1 MYFKRPSFKRGGSTG
16 IGQLAPRVKAQSGFM
31 GMNFGVGQG
40 DNIGYQ
46 KYLETMRA
54 NKANNEPS
62 GIAQMILG
70 PRYTDPNF
78 VSPFMNPDAP
88 FFSNKTGFEF
98 MNLGTGNNE
107 SRTFMTNTGPK
118 IIENIEDIKITADA
132 DELPQMAKGPP
143 GGGETSLGSGEA
155 FSAVRNNNGNG
166 NGNGNGN
173 ADIDKILTGELSMKD
188 SIEGEVDILK
198 ELLKNTGMSKGE
210 KALLLAKAVGTP
222 GSLKDKLDVGANEAL
237 KYKKEERKQDK
248 AIILTAYKNYKAAE
262 LAGGKLND
270 NEKKVK
276 SYVALKRQAGD
287 KRPQQELELEAI
299 EIVYKPRSI
308 APADAN
314 VEIGAAEF
322 RTAGGATRVGQLQEE
337 IAKYSKNLKL
347 KGAQDKVDQA
357 KAELTLLAK
366 SLSAA
371 GAGKLIDLYGLREY
385 LQDGG
390 RVKRAVGTPETGE
403 TEVSV
408 VDESIVTPTGTEKI
422 EATEVT
428 AAENVEPMQEVPVMD
443 FATLRN
449 RLPEEVTDD
458 VVQLLAN
465 SKEAMQDFYYLTSQ
479 QDVSRFN
486 GKYGV
491 NLILPPSVLT

>member
-1 MYFKRPSFKRGGSTG
+1 MNFKRPSFKRGGSTG
-16 IGQLAPRVKAQSGFM
+16 IGQLTPRVHANMGFP
-31 GMNFGVGQG
+31 NFGVGQG
-40 DNIGYQ
+40 DNTGYQ

-54 NKANNEPS
+54 NKASEQPS
-62 GIAQMILG
+62 GIASMILG
-70 PRYTDPNF
+70 KRYTDPNF
-78 VSPFMNPDAP
+78 VSPFLKKDSP
-88 FFSNKTGFEF
+88 FFSNRTGFEF
-98 MNLGTGNNE
+98 MNLGAQNDGST
-107 SRTFMTNTGPK
+107 TYMTNTGPK
-118 IIENIEDIKITADA
+118 VVEDIEDIRITSDA
-132 DELPQMAKGPP
+132 DELPQMAEGVP
-143 GGGETSLGSGEA
+143 GGGDKEMFYEKTGTGTSTGTDTST
-155 FSAVRNNNGNG
+155 S
-166 NGNGNGN
+166 
-173 ADIDKILTGELSMKD
+173 IDESLGELSMKD
-188 SIEGEVDILK
+188 SIEGEVGILK
-198 ELLKNTGMSKGE
+198 ELLKNTGMSRGE

-237 KYKKEERKQDK
+237 KYKAEERKQDK

-308 APADAN
+308 APSDPNQQVAQDQ
-314 VEIGAAEF
+314 F
-322 RTAGGATRVGQLQEE
+322 TRLGGITEVGRLQEE
-337 IAKYSKNLKL
+337 IAKFEGKKI
-347 KGAQDKVDQA
+347 KGAEGKVTDA
-357 KAELTLLAK
+357 KEALK
-366 SLSAA
+366 
-371 GAGKLIDLYGLREY
+371 KLIITMQLAGMDDSIDAYGLREY

-428 AAENVEPMQEVPVMD
+428 AAENVEPMQEVPAMD

-449 RLPEEVTDD
+449 RLPKEVTDD
-458 VVQLLAN
+458 IVQLLAN
-465 SKEAMQDFYYLTSQ
+465 SKEALQDFYYLTNQ
-479 QDVSRFN
+479 QDVGQFN
-486 GKYGV
+486 TKYGV
-491 NLILPPSVLT
+491 NLILPPSVLA

>member
-1 MYFKRPSFKRGGSTG
+1 
-16 IGQLAPRVKAQSGFM
+16 
-31 GMNFGVGQG
+31 
-40 DNIGYQ
+40 
-46 KYLETMRA
+46 
-54 NKANNEPS
+54 
-62 GIAQMILG
+62 
-70 PRYTDPNF
+70 
-78 VSPFMNPDAP
+78 
-88 FFSNKTGFEF
+88 
-98 MNLGTGNNE
+98 
-107 SRTFMTNTGPK
+107 
-118 IIENIEDIKITADA
+118 
-132 DELPQMAKGPP
+132 
-143 GGGETSLGSGEA
+143 
-155 FSAVRNNNGNG
+155 
-166 NGNGNGN
+166 
-173 ADIDKILTGELSMKD
+173 MKD

-222 GSLKDKLDVGANEAL
+222 GSIKDKLDVGANEAL

-308 APADAN
+308 APSDPNQQVAQDQ
-314 VEIGAAEF
+314 F
-322 RTAGGATRVGQLQEE
+322 TRMGGITEVGRLQEE
-337 IAKYSKNLKL
+337 ITQYEGKKI
-347 KGAQDKVDQA
+347 KGGPEKVADA
-357 KAELTLLAK
+357 KAALKKLVITMQLAGMGD
-366 SLSAA
+366 SIEA
-371 GAGKLIDLYGLREY
+371 YGLREY

>member
-1 MYFKRPSFKRGGSTG
+1 MNFKRPSFRRGGSTG
-16 IGQLAPRVKAQSGFM
+16 IGQLAPRVKARSGFM
-31 GMNFGVGQG
+31 GMNFGVSQG
-40 DNIGYQ
+40 DNTNYQ
-46 KYLETMRA
+46 KYMEKVRA
-54 NKANNEPS
+54 DRASKEPS
-62 GIAQMILG
+62 GIASMILG
-70 PRYTDPNF
+70 PRYTDENF
-78 VSPFMNPDAP
+78 VSPFLKPDSP

-98 MNLGTGNNE
+98 MNLGTGNNKP
-107 SRTFMTNTGPK
+107 TIYMTNTGSK
-118 IIENIEDIKITADA
+118 TVEDIEDLKITSDA
-132 DELPQMAKGPP
+132 DELPKMAEGPP
-143 GGGETSLGSGEA
+143 GGGETSLGSGDA
-155 FSAVRNNNGNG
+155 FFSGNKNSNGNSTST
-166 NGNGNGN
+166 NKT
-173 ADIDKILTGELSMKD
+173 DILTGELSMKD
-188 SIEGEVDILK
+188 AIEGEVDIIK
-198 ELLKNTGMSKGE
+198 DLLKDTGTSKGE
-210 KALLLAKAVGTP
+210 KALILAKAIKTP
-222 GSLKDKLDVGANEAL
+222 GTIADKLEVGANEAVKL
-237 KYKKEERKQDK
+237 AKEERKQDK
-248 AIILTAYKNYKAAE
+248 AIILTAYKNYKATE
-262 LAGGKLND
+262 LANGKKND
-270 NEKKVK
+270 KQKQVET
-276 SYVALKRQAGD
+276 YVTLKRQAGD
-287 KRPQQELELEAI
+287 KRPQRELELEAI
-299 EIVYKPRSI
+299 EVVYKPRSI

-322 RTAGGATRVGQLQEE
+322 RTGGGATRVGQLQAD

-347 KGAQDKVDQA
+347 KGAQGKVDQA
-357 KAELTLLAK
+357 KAELTILAK

-371 GAGKLIDLYGLREY
+371 GAEKLIDLYGLREY

-390 RVKRAVGTPETGE
+390 RVKRAIGTPETGE
-403 TEVSV
+403 TDISV

-428 AAENVEPMQEVPVMD
+428 SAENVEPMQEVPVMD

>member
-1 MYFKRPSFKRGGSTG
+1 MYFKRPSFKKGGSTG
-16 IGQLAPRVKAQSGFM
+16 IGQLTPRVHAKMGFP
-31 GMNFGVGQG
+31 NFGVSQG
-40 DNIGYQ
+40 DNTGYQ

-62 GIAQMILG
+62 GIASMILG
-70 PRYTDPNF
+70 KRYTDPNF
-78 VSPFMNPDAP
+78 VSPFLKEDSP
-88 FFSNKTGFEF
+88 FFSNRTGFEF

-107 SRTFMTNTGPK
+107 PRTFMTNTGPK
-118 IIENIEDIKITADA
+118 IIENIEDIKITSDA
-132 DELPQMAKGPP
+132 DDLPNMTGDPAQFTGEDEL
-143 GGGETSLGSGEA
+143 TDFEA
-155 FSAVRNNNGNG
+155 LKKNSTGTG
-166 NGNGNGN
+166 TGTGTGT
-173 ADIDKILTGELSMKD
+173 ADMDILTGELSMKD

-222 GSLKDKLDVGANEAL
+222 GSMKDKLDVGADEAL

-322 RTAGGATRVGQLQEE
+322 RTAGGATRVGQLQAD
-337 IAKYSKNLKL
+337 ITRYSKNLKL
-347 KGAQDKVDQA
+347 KGAQGKVDQA

-371 GAGKLIDLYGLREY
+371 GAEKLIDLYGLREY

-390 RVKRAVGTPETGE
+390 RVKRAIGTPETGE

-428 AAENVEPMQEVPVMD
+428 AAENVEPMQEVPAMD

-449 RLPEEVTDD
+449 RLPKEVTDD
-458 VVQLLAN
+458 IVQLLAN
-465 SKEAMQDFYYLTSQ
+465 SKEALQDFYYLTSQ

>member
-1 MYFKRPSFKRGGSTG
+1 
-16 IGQLAPRVKAQSGFM
+16 
-31 GMNFGVGQG
+31 
-40 DNIGYQ
+40 
-46 KYLETMRA
+46 
-54 NKANNEPS
+54 
-62 GIAQMILG
+62 
-70 PRYTDPNF
+70 
-78 VSPFMNPDAP
+78 
-88 FFSNKTGFEF
+88 
-98 MNLGTGNNE
+98 
-107 SRTFMTNTGPK
+107 
-118 IIENIEDIKITADA
+118 
-132 DELPQMAKGPP
+132 
-143 GGGETSLGSGEA
+143 
-155 FSAVRNNNGNG
+155 
-166 NGNGNGN
+166 
-173 ADIDKILTGELSMKD
+173 MKD

-198 ELLKNTGMSKGE
+198 ELLKGTGMSKGE
-210 KALLLAKAVGTP
+210 KALLAAKAIGTP
-222 GSLKDKLDVGANEAL
+222 GTITDKLQAGGDLAL
-237 KYKKEERKQDK
+237 KEIQAQKKQDK

-262 LAGGKLND
+262 LSGGKLND

-390 RVKRAVGTPETGE
+390 RVKRAIGTPETGE
-403 TEVSV
+403 TDISV

>member
-1 MYFKRPSFKRGGSTG
+1 MNFKRPSFKRGGSTG
-16 IGQLAPRVKAQSGFM
+16 IGQLTPRVHANMGFP
-31 GMNFGVGQG
+31 NFGVSRG
-40 DNIGYQ
+40 DNTAYK

-54 NKANNEPS
+54 NKEKNES
-62 GIAQMILG
+62 NESNGILSMLLG
-70 PRYTDPNF
+70 KRYTNPDY

-107 SRTFMTNTGPK
+107 PRTFMTNTGPK
-118 IIENIEDIKITADA
+118 IIENIEDIKITSDA
-132 DELPQMAKGPP
+132 DELPQMAEGPP

-166 NGNGNGN
+166 NGNGN
-173 ADIDKILTGELSMKD
+173 ADINKILTGELSMKD

-198 ELLKNTGMSKGE
+198 ELLKDTGMSKGE
-210 KALLLAKAVGTP
+210 KALLAAKAIGTP
-222 GSLKDKLDVGANEAL
+222 GTIADKLQVGADLAL
-237 KYKKEERKQDK
+237 KEIQAQKKQDK

-262 LAGGKLND
+262 LSGGKLND

-371 GAGKLIDLYGLREY
+371 GAEKLIDLYGLREY

-390 RVKRAVGTPETGE
+390 RVKRAIGTPETGE
-403 TEVSV
+403 TDISV